1 MDVSL
6 SEAGAAI
13 AVFGPRSAMQLAAPQ
28 LRVAGLEEERPR
40 TRPNTPS
47 TGFFGLHCSVQEVWD
62 LAKEHLLFDAF
73 EAEWLDLAC
82 STPPIRQLLRERLR
96 EAVQGTELHVFMD
109 SNPWEE
115 TTSQHACLDWIGE
128 LNAEAWRRAV
138 RSLSRCAELGIQLSA
153 ALSCVFWLPKD
164 AWGSRVALMICGQ
177 VRGFVGQQSLHDFV
191 VKPWQ
196 AEEISKSWELDI
208 FACFDKENKLRWRP
222 DFLVYKTVKHP
233 SSLPQGCIGCRF
245 FTAAGLKKLTQG
257 MLSWDPKLAVRPAAR
272 SCGDCDDQVFMVP
285 SEFVRTALADLA
297 PTTSTSATQR
307 YFTKIGKG
315 ESQMNMA
322 WENNVPAMRVC
333 GIEVLGSLG
342 KHTSRWKRLPKPKY
356 SKEIDGTMYQ
366 ADPFTAMEIRSCRC
380 CCNSTPLRRC
390 SSSRCDLQPL
400 DPLCT

>member
-1 MDVSL
+1 MAKVLLSRMANEVLPFLLSFLDFAFRLLVMFARALWQSRQEVYLARLELADDQRVPPAVLVDQVPAVPCVTAVRPSEMWPDPLEALSHLDGLVEEVDEEENLSIFELQTWWMRGGCAQKLQAELELEKVVEKVQGLLKRRARMDVSL

-164 AWGSRVALMICGQ
+164 AAQHGNSLRGLLAPRQMSLVTQDDRIELALEMDGFEDFAASISRV
-177 VRGFVGQQSLHDFV
+177 
-191 VKPWQ
+191 
-196 AEEISKSWELDI
+196 
-208 FACFDKENKLRWRP
+208 
-222 DFLVYKTVKHP
+222 
-233 SSLPQGCIGCRF
+233 
-245 FTAAGLKKLTQG
+245 
-257 MLSWDPKLAVRPAAR
+257 LS
-272 SCGDCDDQVFMVP
+272 G
-285 SEFVRTALADLA
+285 
-297 PTTSTSATQR
+297 
-307 YFTKIGKG
+307 
-315 ESQMNMA
+315 
-322 WENNVPAMRVC
+322 
-333 GIEVLGSLG
+333 
-342 KHTSRWKRLPKPKY
+342 
-356 SKEIDGTMYQ
+356 
-366 ADPFTAMEIRSCRC
+366 AMELSVEV
-380 CCNSTPLRRC
+380 P
-390 SSSRCDLQPL
+390 
-400 DPLCT
+400 